1 MPSSE
6 NYVIGIHPVTELI
19 RQQPDSIQQLIIL
32 AARTDKRLGK
42 VLEKAS
48 ELQIPTDELS
58 RKEMDQRFGGVHQG
72 VVAICS
78 FSSSTKSEKD
88 LVVILDGLDRPPL
101 LLILDGIT
109 DPHNLGA
116 CLRTADAVGVDAVI
130 VPKDKSAP
138 LNATV
143 RKVASGA
150 AESINLITVTNLVR
164 CLQSLQER
172 GIWLVGTAD
181 GMGKNLFEQDLTG
194 PIALVM
200 GSEGSGLRRLTRE
213 CCDFVVAIPMEGS
226 VSSLNVSVATGVAL
240 FEASRQRSTAK
251 PLK

>member
-1 MPSSE
+1 MSLSE
-6 NYVIGIHPVTELI
+6 NNVIGIHAITELI
-19 RQQPDSIQQLIIL
+19 HQQPDSIQHLIVL
-32 AARTDKRLGK
+32 AGRLDKRLGK
-42 VLEKAS
+42 ILEKAS
-48 ELQIPTDELS
+48 ELQIPIDELS
-58 RKEMDQRFGGVHQG
+58 RKEMDQRFAGVHQG

-78 FSSSTKSEKD
+78 FRSSSKSEKD
-88 LVVILDGLDRPPL
+88 LVGILDELAQPPL
-101 LLILDGIT
+101 LLVLDGIT
-109 DPHNLGA
+109 DPHNFGA

-150 AESINLITVTNLVR
+150 AESINLVTVTNLAR
-164 CLQSLQER
+164 CLQLLKER

-181 GMGKNLFEQDLTG
+181 EAEENLFELDLTG

-200 GSEGSGLRRLTRE
+200 GSEGSGLRRLTRDY
-213 CCDFVVAIPMEGS
+213 CDFVVAIPMAGS

-240 FEASRQRSTAK
+240 FEASRQRSAAK
-251 PLK
+251 LLK